1 MVKKKKITW
10 KAKGKDIAT
19 YRNMLNLTQEDLVQ
33 KAVKKYK
40 LKIGL
45 RHLQNAEAGKEIG
58 IDTLT
63 NLAYFFDRESIDVA
77 FEPDSQIT
85 INSIAEDPN
94 KKTTLDLPK
103 ITNNI
108 NLKSFA
114 ANIKKERTFK
124 TESTYL
130 HRIDFHDQV
139 TQAIKK
145 SKKRKIFYPFN
156 PDLKEVSIIKKTL
169 TDISNIHKSIFGTM
183 DFDSMGHEYD
193 TDYYTEVDKEI
204 QSLTKM
210 SDFGESI
217 KELKK
222 NNLNL
227 YAGNF
232 DFNYITSRAADP
244 MALEED
250 HGPGGGF
257 GYRGEFKATI
267 NSDNYAIFS
276 FQKNNITSFTFSY
289 DNEWFKEKLE
299 KIIEIDPSKANDI
312 DYEAH
317 AIIMDHYKNNYGY
330 RDKFQKVKA
339 NLTKTNLSE
348 LFTDEE
354 REKLEEDILKKR
366 EEEEAEAEADHYA
379 QLHNDAMK
387 GK

>member
-19 YRNMLNLTQEDLVQ
+19 YRNMLNLTQEELVQ

-63 NLAYFFDRESIDVA
+63 NLAYFFDRESFDVA
-77 FEPDSQIT
+77 FETDSQIT

-94 KKTTLDLPK
+94 KKTDLDLPK
-103 ITNNI
+103 ITKNI

-114 ANIKKERTFK
+114 EKIKKERTFK

-130 HRIDFHDQV
+130 HRIDFHDQA

-156 PDLKEVSIIKKTL
+156 PDVKEVSIIKKTL

-227 YAGNF
+227 YVGNF
-232 DFNYITSRAADP
+232 DFNYITTEAVDP
-244 MALEED
+244 TALEEE
-250 HGPGGGF
+250 HEPGGGF

-267 NSDNYAIFS
+267 GTDNYAIFS

-299 KIIEIDPSKANDI
+299 KIIEINPYKENNI
-312 DYEAH
+312 DYEA
-317 AIIMDHYKNNYGY
+317 AANIMDHYKNNYGY
-330 RDKFQKVKA
+330 HNKFQKVKA

-348 LFTDEE
+348 LLTDEE
-354 REKLEEDILKKR
+354 REKIEKDYLKKLEED
-366 EEEEAEAEADHYA
+366 EADHYA
-379 QLHNDAMK
+379 ELRAEEMR